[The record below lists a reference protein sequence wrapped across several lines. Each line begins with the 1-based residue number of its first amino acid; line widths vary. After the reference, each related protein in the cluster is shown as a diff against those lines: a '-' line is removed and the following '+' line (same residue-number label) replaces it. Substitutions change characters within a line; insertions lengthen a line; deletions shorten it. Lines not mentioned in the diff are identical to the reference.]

1 MKKIFAIILM
11 STMLLSLAGC
21 SLSTI
26 EIGTKDGKVYFDYPN
41 TTPKITV
48 KRGEEKLPV
57 EDPVFFE
64 KLVNSIDG
72 KPIPET
78 VPFYPEYIYLVE
90 IGKYD
95 FALHE
100 GHIIIYSPLGR
111 NIKGQEII
119 EVECT
124 KEEISELVELLDA
137 AKQNDVLQI
146 PIYRVDIFC
155 GEFFCG
161 KFSKVQHTILSNE
174 SRVFG
179 KEKRKGQ
186 RIFAILL

>member
-48 KRGEEKLPV
+48 KKGEEKLPV

-78 VPFYPEYIYLVE
+78 VPFYPEYM
-90 IGKYD
+90 
-95 FALHE
+95 
-100 GHIIIYSPLGR
+100 
-111 NIKGQEII
+111 
-119 EVECT
+119 
-124 KEEISELVELLDA
+124 
-137 AKQNDVLQI
+137 
-146 PIYRVDIFC
+146 
-155 GEFFCG
+155 
-161 KFSKVQHTILSNE
+161 
-174 SRVFG
+174 
-179 KEKRKGQ
+179 
-186 RIFAILL
+186 

>member
-41 TTPKITV
+41 ITPKITV
-48 KRGEEKLPV
+48 KKGEEKLPV

-100 GHIIIYSPLGR
+100 EHIIIYSPLGR

-124 KEEISELVELLDA
+124 KEEISALVELLDA
-137 AKQNDVLQI
+137 VK
-146 PIYRVDIFC
+146 
-155 GEFFCG
+155 
-161 KFSKVQHTILSNE
+161 
-174 SRVFG
+174 
-179 KEKRKGQ
+179 
-186 RIFAILL
+186 

>member
-1 MKKIFAIILM
+1 MFFTNHRTQLAAMVFLVAGALMFLAPDNALDARAKKKSRKSKKDTEQVDTVKKETKYDKLFKKQHTVDEGMITLH
-11 STMLLSLAGC
+11 LL
-21 SLSTI
+21 
-26 EIGTKDGKVYFDYPN
+26 DGKVYFDYPN

-137 AKQNDVLQI
+137 AK
-146 PIYRVDIFC
+146 
-155 GEFFCG
+155 
-161 KFSKVQHTILSNE
+161 
-174 SRVFG
+174 
-179 KEKRKGQ
+179 
-186 RIFAILL
+186 

>member
-1 MKKIFAIILM
+1 MLTNKDLAI
-11 STMLLSLAGC
+11 SLAACESENEVVQLLKSEGYWNNSSC
-21 SLSTI
+21 WRPFGDNENNWSTI
-26 EIGTKDGKVYFDYPN
+26 GNQQSEADSALV
-41 TTPKITV
+41 
-48 KRGEEKLPV
+48 
-57 EDPVFFE
+57 E

-100 GHIIIYSPLGR
+100 EHIIIYSPLGR

-137 AKQNDVLQI
+137 VK
-146 PIYRVDIFC
+146 
-155 GEFFCG
+155 
-161 KFSKVQHTILSNE
+161 
-174 SRVFG
+174 
-179 KEKRKGQ
+179 
-186 RIFAILL
+186 

>member
-41 TTPKITV
+41 TTPNITV
-48 KRGEEKLPV
+48 KKGEEKLPV
-57 EDPVFFE
+57 EDPAFFE

-72 KPIPET
+72 KPISET
-78 VPFYPEYIYLVE
+78 MTFYPEYIYLVE

-100 GHIIIYSPLGR
+100 EHIIIYSPLGR

-137 AKQNDVLQI
+137 VK
-146 PIYRVDIFC
+146 
-155 GEFFCG
+155 
-161 KFSKVQHTILSNE
+161 
-174 SRVFG
+174 
-179 KEKRKGQ
+179 
-186 RIFAILL
+186 

>member
-1 MKKIFAIILM
+1 MTGILFLQPINRLPLFRRRKQTDSGEKRCCGFLCDNAENESISVITSPLQGRNTQ
-11 STMLLSLAGC
+11 STNRRFVRR
-21 SLSTI
+21 
-26 EIGTKDGKVYFDYPN
+26 VYFDYPN

-137 AKQNDVLQI
+137 AK
-146 PIYRVDIFC
+146 
-155 GEFFCG
+155 
-161 KFSKVQHTILSNE
+161 
-174 SRVFG
+174 
-179 KEKRKGQ
+179 
-186 RIFAILL
+186 